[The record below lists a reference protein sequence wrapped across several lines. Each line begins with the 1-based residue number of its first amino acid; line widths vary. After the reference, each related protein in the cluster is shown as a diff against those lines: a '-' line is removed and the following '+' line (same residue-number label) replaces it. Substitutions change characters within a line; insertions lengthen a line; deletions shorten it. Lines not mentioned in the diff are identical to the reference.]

1 MNGYL
6 GSLMRMTGI
15 NFGGES
21 SAGHL
26 ETAAG
31 PQPIHKEE
39 TRFVEP
45 PAQPT
50 PIGRTDT
57 EHPVYQAS
65 TDTLAESIRRPVPAP
80 AKIKTGTQDTQTR
93 QSKPGK
99 EKTPAAER
107 KPNEEQGKTPEH
119 FDQMKPVESF
129 EAVELVRPVRLSDW
143 SDWSDQSD
151 SSDHSDP
158 VRPEIIESL
167 EFGSESHGK
176 QEVFDSPVALVDV
189 TQWVEDTPQ
198 VYPQYPRRPQPEV
211 QGVQGVQGIQEVQEF
226 SLSIGSINL
235 TVEEPQPLIRH
246 VPLLSPPVGG
256 GQASVGG
263 SGSPAS
269 RLGRHY
275 IRVR

>member
-15 NFGGES
+15 NAGGES

-26 ETAAG
+26 DAAAG

-65 TDTLAESIRRPVPAP
+65 TDTLAENMRRPVPAP
-80 AKIKTGTQDTQTR
+80 AKINTRTRDTQTR

-107 KPNEEQGKTPEH
+107 KPNKEQGKAPEH
-119 FDQMKPVESF
+119 FDQVKPAESF
-129 EAVELVRPVRLSDW
+129 EAVELVRP
-143 SDWSDQSD
+143 
-151 SSDHSDP
+151 
-158 VRPEIIESL
+158 EIIKSFES
-167 EFGSESHGK
+167 GGESHGK
-176 QEVFDSPVALVDV
+176 QEVFDSPVTLLDV
-189 TQWVEDTPQ
+189 MQWEEETPR
-198 VYPQYPRRPQPEV
+198 VYPHRPQPEIQGA
-211 QGVQGVQGIQEVQEF
+211 QGVQGVQEF

-235 TVEEPQPLIRH
+235 TVEEPQPVIRH

-256 GQASVGG
+256 GQAGMGG